1 MPFKYLIDSKNKNS
15 YLRLVVSLTKDLEVQ
30 VFKDLV
36 SAPAWKKDFNI
47 LEDITQVDEVTL
59 SYGDIVALV
68 DEQANLQE
76 KGLFNAKLA
85 IFDPADSL
93 HVTGRIW

>member
-1 MPFKYLIDSKNKNS
+1 M
-15 YLRLVVSLTKDLEVQ
+15 
-30 VFKDLV
+30 
-36 SAPAWKKDFNI
+36 
-47 LEDITQVDEVTL
+47 EDITQVDKVTL

-85 IFDPADSL
+85 IFDPVDSYTL
-93 HVTGRIW
+93 QGEFGNS